1 MKKVL
6 KVLVRN
12 KKKGGE
18 NMKRHGFTL
27 IELLVVVA
35 IIAILAAMLLPALS
49 KARERARQAV
59 CMSNLKQ
66 IGLAEHMYAEDWN
79 GYIASPL
86 AYQLGSSWSGSEP
99 YCYWYAGSLLVK
111 LGYLGATWKSPTE
124 MYRYPPIVFTCP
136 SDTKRKTNPNWPLHY
151 GSYMFL
157 YYHESGRQ
165 SNFSWDPTP
174 RDRIEP
180 RQIYKAIVFDYA
192 PFQRNPYYVDP
203 TYGPYWHNHKDGSC
217 NVLYMDGSVR
227 HFSKNELAP
236 GLSGWAT
243 AIQYLDRGYNK
254 R

>member
-1 MKKVL
+1 MKK
-6 KVLVRN
+6 KFS
-12 KKKGGE
+12 KSIFSKP
-18 NMKRHGFTL
+18 HGFTL

-35 IIAILAAMLLPALS
+35 MIAILAAMLLPALS

-66 IGLAEHMYAEDWN
+66 IGLAEHMYAEDSN

-86 AYQLGSSWSGSEP
+86 AYQLGGYWSYGEP
-99 YCYWYAGSLLVK
+99 YCYYYAGSLLVK
-111 LGYLGATWKSPTE
+111 LGYLGATWKSSTE

-136 SDTKRKTNPNWPLHY
+136 SDTKRKTNPNWPLNF
-151 GSYMFL
+151 GSYIFL
-157 YYHESGRQ
+157 YYHKGVLY
-165 SNFSWDPTP
+165 NAPGDWDPTP

-203 TYGPYWHNHKDGSC
+203 TYGPFWHNHKDGSI

-227 HFSKNELAP
+227 HFSNNELQP
-236 GLSGWAT
+236 GSPDWRK
-243 AIQYLDRGYNK
+243 AIPILEGAIIKDK
-254 R
+254 EEV